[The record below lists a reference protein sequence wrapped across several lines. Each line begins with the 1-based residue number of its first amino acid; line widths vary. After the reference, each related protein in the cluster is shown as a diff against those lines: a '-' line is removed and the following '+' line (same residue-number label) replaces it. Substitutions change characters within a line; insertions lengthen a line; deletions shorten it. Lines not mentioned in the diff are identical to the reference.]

1 MGTRLSFKDSNVMGI
16 IQEKLAT
23 GNAKI
28 YYDVVKEF
36 EAVGTIFSNWDL
48 HYTAAHPQKGLWL
61 CGNKGNNVPIV
72 IGFVRW
78 ENISRIII
86 DNENETVFVV
96 MYNQDEVLDKADFEF
111 KKLYKKAFLHRMS
124 DTGEMS
130 ICLPIDLFSEELL
143 NYLNKKNH
151 VEFKKE
157 DVKSSIWMNLLYGI
171 VIIVFVLGLLSKFGL
186 I

>member
-1 MGTRLSFKDSNVMGI
+1 MGI

-36 EAVGTIFSNWDL
+36 EAVGAIFTNWDL

-78 ENISRIII
+78 ENISRIVV
-86 DNENETVFVV
+86 DNEHETVFVV

-111 KKLYKKAFLHRMS
+111 KKLYKKAFLHQMS

-130 ICLPIDLFSEELL
+130 ICLPIDLFSEALL
-143 NYLNKKNH
+143 NYLNKKIH

-171 VIIVFVLGLLSKFGL
+171 VIIGLVLGLLSKFGL